1 MGKNSMKLVKPKLQ
15 ALCITDKSE
24 IDGYI
29 KHVYEGIVD
38 KNSLKFL
45 PSFILFICC
54 VVEEVYSKRSVHHA
68 KINKRD
74 EVLQHVNTFLESQL
88 SEADKQVIVS
98 IIEDLHSSKRIK
110 RVSIV
115 QKLAFTIG
123 SFFLKK
129 D

>member
-29 KHVYEGIVD
+29 KDVYEGIVD

-74 EVLQHVNTFLESQL
+74 EVLQHVNTFLDSQL
-88 SEADKQVIVS
+88 TEADKQVIIS

-110 RVSIV
+110 KVSIV

-123 SFFLKK
+123 SFFLKNN
-129 D
+129 